1 MGACAPQL
9 KRLVLELGGK
19 DPMIVFGDADLEKAA
34 KDAVYFSL
42 FNCGQVCCSVERIYV
57 DASIKDAFE
66 AKVRGQRGLARLP
79 ARTNGRALW
88 HIVGVRGSLGR

>member
-66 AKVRGQRGLARLP
+66 AKVRGQRGSPDYLP
-79 ARTNGRALW
+79 APTAALFG
-88 HIVGVRGSLGR
+88 ILSVCGGL